1 MNRAPLGPVTQTPSS
16 ASSSSGAAGM
26 PGDNGRTS
34 SGLRHFFQ
42 CFPEGKHLEV
52 LDLGG
57 LNETNV
63 NFLSALD
70 CRIHTLDLLAVF
82 DQARAA
88 VNGRFEPEDARA
100 FVEEYLGFP
109 PAHFDAALAWDTLE
123 HLDEAVIELAVSRLG
138 QVLQPGGSLLAFF
151 HSQAGGE
158 NVPLQRYEISDRE
171 TLAIRPVG
179 SRRLPRTFNNR
190 SLERLFGGFESVK
203 FFLSRDSLREVIA
216 VR

>member
-1 MNRAPLGPVTQTPSS
+1 MNRAPLGPVTQTPFTSS
-16 ASSSSGAAGM
+16 ATAGM
-26 PGDNGRTS
+26 PGDEERTS

-42 CFPEGKHLEV
+42 SFPEGKHLEV

-70 CRIHTLDLLAVF
+70 CKIHTLDLLAVF
-82 DQARAA
+82 DQALAA

-123 HLDEAVIELAVSRLG
+123 HLDEAVIDLAVSRLG
-138 QVLQPGGSLLAFF
+138 QVLKPGGSLLAFF

-158 NVPLQRYEISDRE
+158 SVPLHRYEISDRE

-179 SRRLPRTFNNR
+179 SRRLPRTFSNR

-203 FFLSRDSLREVIA
+203 FFLSRDSLREVMVA
-216 VR
+216 R

>member
-1 MNRAPLGPVTQTPSS
+1 MNRSPLGPANPNPSS
-16 ASSSSGAAGM
+16 SPAATGA
-26 PGDNGRTS
+26 PGQDGRTS

-42 CFPEGKHLEV
+42 SLPEGKHLEV

-57 LNETNV
+57 LNQTNV

-70 CRIHTLDLLAVF
+70 CKIHTLDLLAAF
-82 DQARAA
+82 DQAGAA
-88 VNGRFEPEDARA
+88 ADGRFEPEDARA
-100 FVEEYLGFP
+100 FVEEYLGFS
-109 PAHFDAALAWDTLE
+109 PAHFDAVLAWDSLE
-123 HLDEAVIELAVSRLG
+123 HLDAAVIELAVSRLG
-138 QVLQPGGSLLAFF
+138 QVLKAGGSLLAFF

-158 NVPLQRYEISDRE
+158 IIPLQRYEISDQE
-171 TLAIRPVG
+171 TLVIRPVG

-203 FFLSRDSLREVIA
+203 FFLSRDSLREVIV